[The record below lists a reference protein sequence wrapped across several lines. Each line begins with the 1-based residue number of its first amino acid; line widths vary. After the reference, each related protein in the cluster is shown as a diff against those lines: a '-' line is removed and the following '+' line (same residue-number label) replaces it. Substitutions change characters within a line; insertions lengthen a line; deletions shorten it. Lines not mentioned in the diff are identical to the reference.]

1 MKPLADWP
9 LAQRRNITGVFTDI
23 DDTLTTEGEITPDAL
38 EALDSLQAA
47 GLRVIA
53 ITGRPVGWCEALIQ
67 INPILGT
74 IVAENGS
81 VALIKNKN
89 GIQVTQNGDSLLL
102 KLYQQD
108 AANRSQNFR
117 RMQQVAAR
125 VLLEV
130 PEAGLSA
137 DSAGRETDLAFDYN
151 EHVRL
156 PPETVAKVLAILQD
170 EGMHTTVSSIHIH
183 GCFGVFDKWRGA
195 CWIAR
200 ELWGID
206 LAREL
211 DAWVFVGDSGN
222 DQAMFQH
229 FTYSV
234 GVANIERFLPQ
245 LNHKPRYVTQ
255 GVRGAG
261 FAELA
266 RAVLQRQGWAA
277 KRQIS
282 PG

>member
-81 VALIKNKN
+81 VALIKDKN
-89 GIQVTQNGDSLLL
+89 GIKVTQNGDSLLL

>member
-81 VALIKNKN
+81 AALIKNKN

>member
-81 VALIKNKN
+81 VALIKDKN
-89 GIQVTQNGDSLLL
+89 GIKVMQNGDSLLL

-255 GVRGAG
+255 GARGAG